1 MSTHNGNNNSIQPY
15 SQRDYIRQEIEQ
27 SLAALISDW
36 EAEYKVAIHEVEI
49 ERDNR
54 NERGR
59 YNDLSCYP
67 GLDKPH
73 APIARVR
80 ITIAEGPLVS
90 ATMRP
95 VEEEP
100 EPESTEPPETI
111 EEAELRLARQA
122 FEDED
127 QGLDMEMEI
136 ASISEPELVKTHQE
150 AHSYGGRYA

>member
-1 MSTHNGNNNSIQPY
+1 MSTHNNNGNGNNSIQPY
-15 SQRDYIRQEIEQ
+15 TQRDYIRQEIEQ

-36 EAEYKVAIHEVEI
+36 EAEYKVAIHQVEI

-95 VEEEP
+95 AEELYLIDA
-100 EPESTEPPETI
+100 TATPETI
-111 EEAELRLARQA
+111 E
-122 FEDED
+122 
-127 QGLDMEMEI
+127 
-136 ASISEPELVKTHQE
+136 
-150 AHSYGGRYA
+150 